1 VGIRPPFFDYK
12 AMNLTKNFTL
22 EEMTASNIAKSKKI
36 DNTPNEK
43 QIEALKA
50 LCENVLQP
58 VRDLVGPIKV
68 NVGFR
73 SDALSKATKGSSKT
87 SQHPKGEA
95 ADLDSADNAKLFN
108 TIRSHVPF
116 DQLIWEHGD
125 DNQPAWVH
133 VSFVVGKPN
142 RRQVLRC
149 YSVNG
154 EPHYK
159 PM

>member
-1 VGIRPPFFDYK
+1 
-12 AMNLTKNFTL
+12 MELTKNFTL

-58 VRDLVGPIKV
+58 VRDVLGVIKV

-73 SDALSKATKGSSKT
+73 SEALNKATKNSSKT
-87 SQHPKGEA
+87 SQHCKGEA

-108 TIRSHVPF
+108 YIRAHVPF
-116 DQLIWEHGD
+116 DQLIWERGD
-125 DNQPAWVH
+125 DHQPDWVH
-133 VSFVVGKPN
+133 VSFVSGKPN

-149 YSVNG
+149 YFIDG